1 MAVASGRGRSA
12 YSLTV
17 AATGRKWEG
26 LMQPVVFCLQFT
38 GPLEPVAGVEG
49 VMRPRLSAGALT
61 VATAIG
67 ADGATAIFTPGE
79 GAAVTCNSLVTVVG
93 DGRFVESGT
102 FTFGE
107 EGPNLTFKTVREGVV
122 VPEPNSGATA
132 GGILWQITGGTGLYE
147 GANGYISSNFW
158 VDGEGTV
165 RDTMVFTVFRR
176 PA

>member
-1 MAVASGRGRSA
+1 
-12 YSLTV
+12 
-17 AATGRKWEG
+17 
-26 LMQPVVFCLQFT
+26 MQPLVFCLQFS

-49 VMRPRLSAGALT
+49 VLRPALSAGALT
-61 VATAIG
+61 VATTF
-67 ADGATAIFTPGE
+67 DATGVSASFTPGD
-79 GAAVTCNSLVTVVG
+79 GARVTCNSLVTVVG

-107 EGPNLTFKTVREGVV
+107 GGPALTFKTVREGVV

-132 GGILWQITGGTGLYE
+132 GGILWQVTGGTGPYE
-147 GANGYISSNFW
+147 GANGYITSNFW

-176 PA
+176 PE